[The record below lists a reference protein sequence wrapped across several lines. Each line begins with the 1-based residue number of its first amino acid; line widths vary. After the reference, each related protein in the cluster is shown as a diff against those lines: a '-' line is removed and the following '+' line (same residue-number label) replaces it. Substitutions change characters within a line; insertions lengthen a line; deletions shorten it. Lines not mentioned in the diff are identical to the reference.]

1 MEPDE
6 PQAPTSTARKEKEE
20 AVREQFPANT
30 FYVNPELTDKAIR
43 SFKDEEEFM
52 NDNDLLD
59 GKVNWDSW
67 VDQSFLDS
75 VLKEKESNKK

>member
-1 MEPDE
+1 M
-6 PQAPTSTARKEKEE
+6 
-20 AVREQFPANT
+20 
-30 FYVNPELTDKAIR
+30 NPELTDKAIR

-52 NDNDLLD
+52 NDNNLLD

-75 VLKEKESNKK
+75 VLKESNKK